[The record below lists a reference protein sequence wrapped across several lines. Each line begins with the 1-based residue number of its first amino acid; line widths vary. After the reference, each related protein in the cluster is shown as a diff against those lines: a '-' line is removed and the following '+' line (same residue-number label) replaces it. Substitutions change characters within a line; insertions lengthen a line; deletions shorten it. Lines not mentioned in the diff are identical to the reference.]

1 MDKTA
6 LSDKIV
12 QNAFFGLRGTLG
24 TIEHSYRVI
33 AQKSIRA
40 CRYGKKQFAYTR
52 VHGEQKRRNTIIKV
66 YGIRKRAYTIHA
78 AVNVLQATFSR
89 YPIVS

>member
-12 QNAFFGLRGTLG
+12 RNAFFGLLGTLG
-24 TIEHSYRVI
+24 AIEHNCRVI
-33 AQKSIRA
+33 VQKSVRA
-40 CRYGKKQFAYTR
+40 CSYGKKQFAYTR
-52 VHGEQKRRNTIIKV
+52 VHGEQKQGNTIIIV

-78 AVNVLQATFSR
+78 APNVSL
-89 YPIVS
+89 YPLVS